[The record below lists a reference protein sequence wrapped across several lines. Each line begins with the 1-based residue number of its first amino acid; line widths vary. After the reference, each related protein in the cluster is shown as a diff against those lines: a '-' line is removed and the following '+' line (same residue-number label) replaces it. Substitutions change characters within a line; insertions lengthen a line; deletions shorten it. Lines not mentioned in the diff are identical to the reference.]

1 MDCRMVNSSWK
12 TIMDQPTF
20 WLRKMNMSD
29 MPKDAQKSWKMIA
42 LKLELISLVRN
53 EGNTDTARKHGKSE
67 VENFLKKH
75 TSKLSQP

>member
-1 MDCRMVNSSWK
+1 
-12 TIMDQPTF
+12 
-20 WLRKMNMSD
+20 MSD

-53 EGNTDTARKHGKSE
+53 EGTTDTARKHGKYE

-75 TSKLSQP
+75 ISKLSQP

>member
-1 MDCRMVNSSWK
+1 MVNSSWK

-42 LKLELISLVRN
+42 LKLIRN
-53 EGNTDTARKHGKSE
+53 EGNTDTARKHGKYE
-67 VENFLKKH
+67 VENFWNNYI
-75 TSKLSQP
+75 SKLSQP

>member
-20 WLRKMNMSD
+20 WMRKMNMSD

-42 LKLELISLVRN
+42 LKLELISLVLN
-53 EGNTDTARKHGKSE
+53 EGNTDTARKHGKS
-67 VENFLKKH
+67 
-75 TSKLSQP
+75 